1 MQLSQQA
8 VLIRVKR
15 FMWCIP
21 IAKKGEEGRKAAKK
35 AGGREAEKWEVGR
48 QRSGSREEERQRS
61 GSREEGREEGREG
74 GREDQDTPKLIC

>member
-21 IAKKGEEGRKAAKK
+21 IAKKGEEGRR
-35 AGGREAEKWEVGR
+35 GGREVGVGR
-48 QRSGSREEERQRS
+48 QRSGRKR
-61 GSREEGREEGREG
+61 GREVGVGSKEGREG
-74 GREDQDTPKLIC
+74 GREEGRKGGRKDQDTPK

>member
-21 IAKKGEEGRKAAKK
+21 IAKKGEEGRK
-35 AGGREAEKWEVGR
+35 GGREVGVGR
-48 QRSGSREEERQRS
+48 KG
-61 GSREEGREEGREG
+61 GREG
-74 GREDQDTPKLIC
+74 GRIKTPPN

>member
-21 IAKKGEEGRKAAKK
+21 IAKKEEEGRKAAKK

-48 QRSGSREEERQRS
+48 QRSGSREE
-61 GSREEGREEGREG
+61 GREEGREG